1 MNKIDSLS
9 ELQNGTIDSIRQ
21 KAIEKINELA
31 TIDPVDYAMQRK
43 EAAKALSIGVTI
55 LDDLVKSLRNKEKA
69 KADDTS
75 QLAEW
80 MIEPFPEPVEGATL
94 FDEIR
99 EIISRYVIADN
110 SSIEAA
116 SMWIALTWF
125 ADAATVLPMAMIT
138 APEKGCGKTVFLS
151 VIEKLSCRPLQCS
164 NISAPAMFRTVEIY
178 KPTLLIDEADSFLR
192 ENEPIRGVL
201 NSGHTKSSAYV
212 IRCEEIDGV
221 IKPVRFSTY
230 CPKAIAGI
238 RLDTLHATLTSR
250 SITLPLRRKK
260 PTETT
265 ENLRHA
271 PAEQFEIL
279 QRKLLRWSTDHAI
292 DFAQARPSMG
302 GLSNRDADNWEPLF
316 AIAELAGGDW
326 TNRIK
331 TAALQIVGGAEDSP
345 SLEQEL
351 LAGIKT
357 SFDRRNM
364 TKLATSTLI
373 DDLTSDELAPWAT
386 FNHGFPIKPRQLA
399 SRLKAYGIY
408 PKNLKIAGAVLRG
421 YESEMFKDVFE
432 RYLFSAATPSVSAD
446 MLPRAINQGDGRF
459 PSATD
464 AEVVAGSFSLES
476 ASSRHS
482 SMSADG
488 GPLSAEKKGS
498 EIVEVIL

>member
-9 ELQNGTIDSIRQ
+9 ELQTGTIDPIRQ
-21 KAIEKINELA
+21 KIVELA
-31 TIDPVDYAMQRK
+31 ALDPVDYAMQRK
-43 EAAKALSIGVTI
+43 EAAKALNIGVTI
-55 LDDLVKSLRNKEKA
+55 LDGLVKSLRNKEKA

-80 MIEPFPEPVEGATL
+80 MIEPFPEPVEGETL
-94 FDEIR
+94 FDELH
-99 EIISRYVIADN
+99 EVISRYVIADN

-125 ADAATVLPMAMIT
+125 ADVATVLPMAMIT

-164 NISAPAMFRTVEIY
+164 NISAPAMFRTVETY

-212 IRCEEIDGV
+212 IRCEEVDGV

-271 PAEQFEIL
+271 PAEQFEVL
-279 QRKLLRWSTDHAI
+279 QRKLLRWSADHAI
-292 DFAQARPSMG
+292 DFAQARPIMG

-316 AIAELAGGDW
+316 VIAQLAGGTW
-326 TNRIK
+326 PEKIRL
-331 TAALQIVGGAEDSP
+331 AALQIVGGAEDSP

-351 LAGIKT
+351 LAGIKS
-357 SFDRRNM
+357 SFDRRKVA
-364 TKLATSTLI
+364 KLATSTLI
-373 DDLTSDELAPWAT
+373 EDLTGDELAPWAT
-386 FNHGFPIKPRQLA
+386 FNHGFPIRPRQLA
-399 SRLKAYGIY
+399 SRLKSYGIA
-408 PKNLKIAGAVLRG
+408 PKTLRAGAVTFKG
-421 YESEMFKDVFE
+421 YELADFADTFDRFLV
-432 RYLFSAATPSVSAD
+432 FSADTPDLSVTRSHPAD
-446 MLPRAINQGDGRF
+446 NAENRDNTSVTEAAPV
-459 PSATD
+459 TD
-464 AEVVAGSFSLES
+464 SEALRPALDQACVVVTDKTGLIE
-476 ASSRHS
+476 
-482 SMSADG
+482 
-488 GPLSAEKKGS
+488 EKKDS